1 MYKMNTAGRILFV
14 DDDKSILDAARVFLR
29 RSFELIVTETD
40 PARIPGYIK
49 EQGVDII
56 LLDMN
61 YSPGKSDGSEG
72 LYWIRKI
79 HEEDPSILVIPVT
92 AFGEMELAVKAM
104 QEGAHDFV
112 IKPWSNQKLLA
123 TLKSA
128 LELKFARQEV
138 VKLKTTRQKLTE
150 DLDLPFSR
158 MLGDSLPMKRLN
170 QLIDKVAST
179 EANVLIMGENG
190 TGKELVA
197 REIHRKSE
205 RSMEAF
211 ISVDLGSIHEG
222 LFETEL
228 FGHIKGAYTDA
239 FEDRPGRFELASG
252 GTLFLDEIGNL
263 PIGLQPKLLSALQN
277 RRITRVGSTREI
289 QTDIRLI
296 SATNQSLIDLVKKQL
311 FRQDLFFRI
320 NTFEIQVPPLR
331 ERTDDIPLLLD
342 YYLTVYAKKYNKP
355 LFQVNKKL
363 VKVLQQ
369 YTWPGNVREF
379 HHAVEKAVILAE
391 RKTITEA
398 DFNLGYGSLAEQEK
412 TFSLN
417 LSENEK
423 RIILAALDKHR
434 GNVSKAAIDL
444 GIERTA
450 LHRRIKKYGF

>member
-1 MYKMNTAGRILFV
+1 MNLSGRILFV
-14 DDDKSILDAARVFLR
+14 DDDRSVLDAARIFLR
-29 RSFELIVTETD
+29 RSFELFVTETD
-40 PARIPGYIK
+40 PTRIPEYIK
-49 EQGVDII
+49 EQGIDII

-61 YSPGKSDGSEG
+61 FSAGKNDGSEG

-79 HEEDPSILVIPVT
+79 RNEDSSIMIIPVT
-92 AFGEMELAVKAM
+92 AYGETELAVKAM

-128 LELKFARQEV
+128 LELKIARQEV
-138 VKLKTTRQKLTE
+138 VKLRSTRQKLIE

-158 MLGDSLPMKRLN
+158 MLGDSLPMKKLI

-179 EANVLIMGENG
+179 DANVLVVGENG

-197 REIHRKSE
+197 RELHRKSA
-205 RSMEAF
+205 RSREAF

-239 FEDRPGRFELASG
+239 SEDRPGRFELATG

-263 PIGLQPKLLSALQN
+263 PVSLQPKLLSALQN
-277 RRITRVGSTREI
+277 RRITRVGSSREI
-289 QTDIRLI
+289 ATDIRLI
-296 SATNQSLIDLVKKQL
+296 SATNQSLIDLVKRQL

-320 NTFEIQVPPLR
+320 NTFEIYVPPLR

-355 LFQVNKKL
+355 FFNVNRKL
-363 VKVLQQ
+363 IKVLQQ
-369 YTWPGNVREF
+369 YPWPGNVREF

-391 RKTITEA
+391 KKIITEA
-398 DFNLGYGSLAEQEK
+398 DFNLGYRSLAEQE
-412 TFSLN
+412 TFSLS

-423 RIILAALDKHR
+423 RLILAALDKHR